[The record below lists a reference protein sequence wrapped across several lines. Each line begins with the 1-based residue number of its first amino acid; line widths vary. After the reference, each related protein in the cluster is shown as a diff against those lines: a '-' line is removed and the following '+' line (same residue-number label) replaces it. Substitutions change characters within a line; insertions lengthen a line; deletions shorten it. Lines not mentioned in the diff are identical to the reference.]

1 MRPATLLALVLLLLV
16 GGLYVPLTTA
26 HGAPVAA
33 SPTDPTAAS
42 PSALPV
48 PTPAAAP
55 HTSGPTCPT
64 EQGLPDWTSASFF
77 NDVLVSFTV
86 PGYTN
91 LSGPNFQTVPCENFL
106 PTYLPGFWMNISTN
120 VPLSLGTVNIWGT
133 LWPTPN
139 QPLGDLPGYP
149 YDSTQI
155 TQEPMYIAPGSPDQA
170 SFWFDTARFFYPG
183 STVYF
188 NVTLTAP
195 TANPT
200 TISSANELSQIVPA
214 GSNLNAT
221 WSFSLNPP
229 WWSPS
234 FTSDI
239 RLSTTPS
246 VIGGAI
252 YEPNINQS
260 LNVQIES
267 IGRNGAPTDP
277 VPQAELTLNI
287 FNDSAYD
294 GTYGIPFVAANH
306 TFQNLSKSIG
316 PYPGA
321 EIEMNVSAWL
331 PWEGGAI
338 DLITG
343 PHYWFNWSTHGGWPS
358 PTQGLAANAVLATD
372 PSVLLSGTNSLGT
385 GTPVNVSLSE
395 TTPNVTISSSVIRF
409 HFTDTEGS
417 ISGILPMH
425 LVGQQASYAII
436 PGLPAGGHLTFS
448 VLAKDVFE
456 NPLASGNYSY
466 TESGNSSLALGAFA
480 SYFYVEGINA
490 STNTL
495 LSGAAFTISNT
506 SWSQSGVTNPLGFGL
521 LIIPNG
527 AGTLQLPYGRYTVTM
542 AALGHVETTNVTLRS
557 PVPFTVRFWFAN
569 GPVASSVVVPLSSI
583 TIGLVAGTI
592 VLALALIPLY
602 RWFEERQKKAEEE
615 RTRVTL

>member
-1 MRPATLLALVLLLLV
+1 MRHLPIIALVLLVLV
-16 GGLYVPLTTA
+16 AGFYAPLTTA
-26 HGAPVAA
+26 PSSSSAPSAPLHPA
-33 SPTDPTAAS
+33 SPALSGAAAAPTAA
-42 PSALPV
+42 
-48 PTPAAAP
+48 TP
-55 HTSGPTCPT
+55 HTAPTCPT
-64 EQGLPDWTSASFF
+64 AQGLPDWTSPSFF
-77 NDVLVSFTV
+77 NDVLVTFTV

-91 LSGPNFQTVPCENFL
+91 LSGANFQTVPCENFL

-120 VPLSLGTVNIWGT
+120 VPISLGTVNIWGT

-139 QPLGDLPGYP
+139 QPLGDLPGFP
-149 YDSTQI
+149 YDQTTI
-155 TQEPMYIAPGSPDQA
+155 TALPMYIAPGAPEQA
-170 SFWFDTARFFYPG
+170 SFWFNTARYFYPG

-188 NVTLTAP
+188 NVTLTSS
-195 TANPT
+195 TANPS

-221 WSFSLNPP
+221 WSFSVNPP

-239 RLSTTPS
+239 RVTTTPS
-246 VIGGAI
+246 VIGGAV

-267 IGRNGAPTDP
+267 VGKNGAPSDP

-287 FNDSAYD
+287 MNDAAYD
-294 GTYGIPFVAANH
+294 GTYGIPFVASNH

-321 EIEMNVSAWL
+321 EIELNVSAWL

-343 PHYWFNWSTHGGWPS
+343 PHYWFNWSTQGGWPT
-358 PTQGLAANAVLATD
+358 PTQGLAANAVIATD
-372 PSVLLSGTNSLGT
+372 PSVLLAGTNDLAT

-425 LVGQQASYAII
+425 LIGQQASYAIL
-436 PGLPAGGHLTFS
+436 PGLPAGSHVTFS

-466 TESGNSSLALGAFA
+466 TESGNTSLGLGAFA

-490 STNTL
+490 STSTL

-542 AALGHVETTNVTLRS
+542 AALGHVQTTNVTLRS

-569 GPVASSVVVPLSSI
+569 GPVASSVVVPLSSL

-592 VLALALIPLY
+592 VLALALFPLY
-602 RWFEERQKKAEEE
+602 RWFEERQKKAEAE